1 MKSEMKQIK
10 KHPKNQDDRIKE
22 IREGILSSLF
32 SLLAIP
38 AQLRMVGRMYNAAKE
53 DEKLKKLRSQRLQR
67 LQSLK
72 HDSDSNNKH
81 FKKYR

>member
-1 MKSEMKQIK
+1 MKREMKQIK
-10 KHPKNQDDRIKE
+10 KHPKNQEDRMKE
-22 IREGILSSLF
+22 VREGILSSLF

-38 AQLRMVGRMYNAAKE
+38 AQLKMVGRMYNAAKE
-53 DEKLKKLRSQRLQR
+53 DEKLKNLRAQRLQR

-72 HDSDSNNKH
+72 HDSDSNNKQ

>member
-1 MKSEMKQIK
+1 
-10 KHPKNQDDRIKE
+10 
-22 IREGILSSLF
+22 
-32 SLLAIP
+32 
-38 AQLRMVGRMYNAAKE
+38 MYNAAKE

-72 HDSDSNNKH
+72 NDADSNNKH